1 MFNRQLFEGQS
12 IYLAAIDVEKDA
24 AIESEWTMNL
34 DYTRQFRDEPIR
46 PLAVFELKKQYTDQ
60 SIQAQE
66 SRSEYHFAIHEKDS
80 DDLVGFIRL
89 PHVSWS
95 NRGADL
101 ILSVSEHDH
110 RHQIEKEA
118 LTLILNYI
126 FRELNLNRVSITA
139 PEYDGEAVSLYE
151 GTGFIL
157 EARRRDALYSG
168 GKHWAMLHFGML
180 SLEWG
185 DRQ

>member
-1 MFNRQLFEGQS
+1 MFSRQLFEGQN
-12 IYLAAIDVEKDA
+12 IYLAAIDVEKDPLV
-24 AIESEWTMNL
+24 ESEWTMNL
-34 DYTRQFRDEPIR
+34 DYTRHFRDEPVR
-46 PLAVFELKKQYTDQ
+46 PLAVFELKKQYTEQ
-60 SIQAQE
+60 SIQAQD
-66 SRSEYHFAIHEKDS
+66 SRSEYYFAIHEKGS

-89 PHVSWS
+89 PHVSWP
-95 NRGADL
+95 NRGTEL
-101 ILSVSEHDH
+101 VLSVSEHEH
-110 RHQIEKEA
+110 KERIEKEA
-118 LTLILNYI
+118 LTLALNFI

-157 EARRRDALYSG
+157 EARRREALYSG